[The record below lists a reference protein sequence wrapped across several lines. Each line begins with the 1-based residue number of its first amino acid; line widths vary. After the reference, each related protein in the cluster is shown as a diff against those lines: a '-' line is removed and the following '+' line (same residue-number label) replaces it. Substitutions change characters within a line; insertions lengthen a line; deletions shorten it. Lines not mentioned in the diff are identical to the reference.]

1 LGLAIPAHAE
11 VGVSAALE
19 SDDRLRGV
27 SLSDG
32 NPVFSLNVSYDHK
45 SGIYGGVSATAV
57 ATDHSGVEMLGDVV
71 YIGYARKIDA
81 VASWD
86 VGITN
91 NNVSVYPDTIYRYNY
106 TEFYTGITGNDISAH
121 VYYSPRYV
129 GGGAR
134 TLYAELNGAWRPAR
148 RWRLFAHVGVLTSLG
163 GGDLTYAGHT
173 AFDGRAG
180 VAREF
185 GRFELSLA
193 WTTTSAVP
201 YFPPDYRQSRDALVL
216 GAVYNF

>member
-1 LGLAIPAHAE
+1 MRVPLIARAASVLLGLAVPAHAE

-57 ATDHSGVEMLGDVV
+57 ATDHSGVEMLGDVA

-86 VGITN
+86 V
-91 NNVSVYPDTIYRYNY
+91 
-106 TEFYTGITGNDISAH
+106 
-121 VYYSPRYV
+121 
-129 GGGAR
+129 
-134 TLYAELNGAWRPAR
+134 
-148 RWRLFAHVGVLTSLG
+148 
-163 GGDLTYAGHT
+163 
-173 AFDGRAG
+173 
-180 VAREF
+180 
-185 GRFELSLA
+185 
-193 WTTTSAVP
+193 
-201 YFPPDYRQSRDALVL
+201 
-216 GAVYNF
+216 